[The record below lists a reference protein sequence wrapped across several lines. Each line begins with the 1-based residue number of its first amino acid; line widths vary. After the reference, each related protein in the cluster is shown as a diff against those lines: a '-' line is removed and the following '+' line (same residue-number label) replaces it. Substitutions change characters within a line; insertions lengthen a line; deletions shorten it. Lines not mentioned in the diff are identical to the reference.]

1 MTWTAS
7 ETVSEHTQASE
18 RTPRRWTKDNKL
30 GEASKTLLKPAP
42 GLKQRNGCGIVCFC
56 CCKCCIGVVPTVRV
70 CIEHIQNCDLRSG
83 MRKRAGVGLSQKEPD
98 LSSLSLHSTH
108 TTYNLARGEFFFFL
122 GGGRGRGEVYTRR
135 RTPTPNSHHRTHA
148 SPTQHTGV
156 WNGPRLF
163 CGYLALETFLVE
175 VEDSITRVD
184 LV

>member
-83 MRKRAGVGLSQKEPD
+83 MRKRAGVGVSQKEPD
-98 LSSLSLHSTH
+98 LSSLPLHSTH
-108 TTYNLARGEFFFFL
+108 TTYNLARGEFFFFFWGGEG
-122 GGGRGRGEVYTRR
+122 GGGRCIPVDEPQPQIPTIVL
-135 RTPTPNSHHRTHA
+135 TPPLHS
-148 SPTQHTGV
+148 TQAFGTVQDCFVVTWHLR
-156 WNGPRLF
+156 PF
-163 CGYLALETFLVE
+163 
-175 VEDSITRVD
+175 SSK
-184 LV
+184 